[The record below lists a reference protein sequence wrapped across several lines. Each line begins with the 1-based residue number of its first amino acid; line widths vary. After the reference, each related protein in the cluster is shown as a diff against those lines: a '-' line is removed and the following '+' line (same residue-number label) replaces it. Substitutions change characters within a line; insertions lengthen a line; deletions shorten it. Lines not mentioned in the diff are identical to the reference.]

1 MSRSASTIHLL
12 SFKEGAQKETNTER
26 SLSETDHSACL
37 AMIEGED
44 AGKCLMGS
52 SSASIRSTLRGGGR
66 KEFERNDSSEDD
78 DTYNPKSAPKISEKS
93 SCSGHFYWIP
103 VNKAAPRKVEF
114 QDDAPTRAVG
124 VMRSKSM
131 LGESLL
137 GSK

>member
-1 MSRSASTIHLL
+1 MHLL
-12 SFKEGAQKETNTER
+12 SQKESASQRETGIER
-26 SLSETDHSACL
+26 SLSETSDLPACL
-37 AMIEGED
+37 TKTEGED
-44 AGKCLMGS
+44 AGKCSMTS
-52 SSASIRSTLRGGGR
+52 STASLRSPLRGGGR

-103 VNKAAPRKVEF
+103 VNKAAPKKQEVQESSPVRH
-114 QDDAPTRAVG
+114 VG

-137 GSK
+137 QSK